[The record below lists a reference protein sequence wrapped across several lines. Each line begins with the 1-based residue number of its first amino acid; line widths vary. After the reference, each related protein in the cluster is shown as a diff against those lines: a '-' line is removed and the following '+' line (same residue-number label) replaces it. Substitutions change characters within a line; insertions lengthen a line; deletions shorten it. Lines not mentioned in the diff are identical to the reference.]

1 MILGDSLSL
10 WRVSREEQLRGKV
23 QMIYID
29 PVLRDQIRRTPVRR
43 NAMFGTDDTDC
54 ATAGAGRSG
63 TRGQGRPFYPRICV
77 TDW

>member
-29 PVLRDQIRRTPVRR
+29 PLYGIKFGESSTR
-43 NAMFGTDDTDC
+43 NAMFVTDDTDC